1 MCYGTIHSFDIE
13 DCCCDDP
20 LTEHHF
26 EKERFS
32 KVIKQK
38 NQSISDMQSEILLL
52 KKVII
57 NLNKLC
63 QTK

>member
-26 EKERFS
+26 AKERFNE
-32 KVIKQK
+32 ILKQK
-38 NQSISDMQSEILLL
+38 NETIKCMDSELNDLR
-52 KKVII
+52 KII
-57 NLNKLC
+57 DELT
-63 QTK
+63 Q